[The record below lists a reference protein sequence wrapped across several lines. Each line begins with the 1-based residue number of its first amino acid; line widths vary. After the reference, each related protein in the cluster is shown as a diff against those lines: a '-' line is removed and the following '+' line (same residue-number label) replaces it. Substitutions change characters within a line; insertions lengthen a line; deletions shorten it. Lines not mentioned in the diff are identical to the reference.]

1 MRDGIEAAR
10 RGVPA
15 VALVTE
21 QFWLQGD
28 SVARS
33 AGMPDV
39 PRLRLPHPVAGTGL
53 DAMGE
58 VADAIAPRIVGVL
71 RGEVAA
77 DNDGTN
83 S

>member
-28 SVARS
+28 SVAAS
-33 AGMPDV
+33 AGMPDL
-39 PRLRLPHPVAGTGL
+39 PRLRLPHPVAGTGHN
-53 DAMGE
+53 AMGR
-58 VADAIAPRIVGVL
+58 VADDLAARIVAVL
-71 RGEVAA
+71 RGTTQPDNAVA
-77 DNDGTN
+77 
-83 S
+83 

>member
-28 SVARS
+28 SVATS
-33 AGMPDV
+33 AGMPDL
-39 PRLRLPHPVAGTGL
+39 PRLRLPHPVAGTGHE
-53 DAMGE
+53 AMGR
-58 VADAIAPRIVGVL
+58 VADDIAEQIVGVL
-71 RGEVAA
+71 RGRAA
-77 DNDGTN
+77 PDNAPA
-83 S
+83 

>member
-39 PRLRLPHPVAGTGL
+39 PRLRLPHPVAGTGR
-53 DAMGE
+53 DAMGQ
-58 VADAIAPRIVGVL
+58 VADVIAPRIVGVL

-77 DNDGTN
+77 DNAGTN